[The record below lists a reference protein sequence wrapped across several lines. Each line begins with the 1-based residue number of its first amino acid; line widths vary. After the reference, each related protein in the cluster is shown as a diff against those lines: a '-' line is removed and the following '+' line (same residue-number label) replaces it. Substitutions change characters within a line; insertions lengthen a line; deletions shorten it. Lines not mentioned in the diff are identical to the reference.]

1 MAVQRLASLILSD
14 EERVELTS
22 LTKRRK
28 TAQALALR
36 ARIVLTCAEGGQ
48 NKEVAPK
55 LGLDRSTVG
64 KWRRRF
70 VERRVDGLHDE
81 SRSGAP
87 RTVDD
92 ARIEAVI
99 VRTLESC
106 PENATHWSSRG
117 MAKASGLSVSTV
129 QRISRHPVRAPDC
142 AGFILDQVIRAGWP
156 ASRAATAK
164 KRGSGR

>member
-1 MAVQRLASLILSD
+1 MKAAVATEDLMAAQQLASLTLSD
-14 EERVELTS
+14 DERAELKW
-22 LTKRRK
+22 LTMRRK

-36 ARIVLTCAEGGQ
+36 AQIVLTCAEGGQ
-48 NKEVAPK
+48 NKEVAAK

-81 SRSGAP
+81 PRSGAP

-92 ARIEAVI
+92 SRIEAVI

-106 PENATHWSSRG
+106 PETPFG
-117 MAKASGLSVSTV
+117 DGPFQLLQSVVLGGT
-129 QRISRHPVRAPDC
+129 RDPLC
-142 AGFILDQVIRAGWP
+142 A
-156 ASRAATAK
+156 
-164 KRGSGR
+164 